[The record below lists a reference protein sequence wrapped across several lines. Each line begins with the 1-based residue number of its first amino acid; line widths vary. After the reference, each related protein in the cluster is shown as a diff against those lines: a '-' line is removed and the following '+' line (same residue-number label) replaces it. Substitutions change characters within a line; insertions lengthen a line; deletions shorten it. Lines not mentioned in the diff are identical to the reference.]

1 MANNAHVQE
10 NTTEQFSN
18 NVLGEFTK
26 QEKISNKTK
35 HKNKENYSFGERFA
49 FESIKSLGFTTMD
62 CIAEFIDNSIDAGA
76 KNIHITWERDL
87 ITKYYELTVKDD
99 GCGVPTDKMYHCFTE
114 LGQAEDYDAS
124 RVGFFGVGIKAS
136 FINLMPEGTAK
147 VLSRCGEDV
156 SILSINHEDKKMTCD
171 LQSTTDGNKKDNGV
185 IILIPNIDTQLS
197 KQMIMKTLSVMY
209 YPNKVRDKEF
219 NLTVNGKAINFID
232 PMYRGKDG
240 LVKYENINQDQEKFK
255 FMGEDIEINYISFL
269 PSFDWDN
276 CSKYDNSNG
285 KPSLQVNNSGLYVR
299 LGGRYISLGE
309 AIFPGVTYQTILQN
323 LRMEIELDKDLLVP
337 FGVQINKSKLEF
349 DLSNP
354 LLEDFKKVIK
364 TICASHV
371 RKYSASRGKK
381 INQNEVENLKQATK
395 ALNKVLKSSGRE
407 KSIVK
412 QVGGLIEK
420 REFKGRN
427 NNNKGVTPKG
437 SGKTRSG
444 NNNKPRITKA
454 VDFEF
459 ISDGNGPMYGW
470 SKSNGTLIISLNRD
484 HKWVALFANWEHSDQ
499 VAVLWKI
506 YSWIHAGLI
515 YSQQLSD
522 DQEYVTDMFN
532 LINDES
538 QFLEKWLS
546 KR

>member
-1 MANNAHVQE
+1 
-10 NTTEQFSN
+10 
-18 NVLGEFTK
+18 
-26 QEKISNKTK
+26 
-35 HKNKENYSFGERFA
+35 
-49 FESIKSLGFTTMD
+49 
-62 CIAEFIDNSIDAGA
+62 
-76 KNIHITWERDL
+76 
-87 ITKYYELTVKDD
+87 
-99 GCGVPTDKMYHCFTE
+99 
-114 LGQAEDYDAS
+114 
-124 RVGFFGVGIKAS
+124 
-136 FINLMPEGTAK
+136 
-147 VLSRCGEDV
+147 
-156 SILSINHEDKKMTCD
+156 
-171 LQSTTDGNKKDNGV
+171 
-185 IILIPNIDTQLS
+185 
-197 KQMIMKTLSVMY
+197 
-209 YPNKVRDKEF
+209 
-219 NLTVNGKAINFID
+219 
-232 PMYRGKDG
+232 
-240 LVKYENINQDQEKFK
+240 
-255 FMGEDIEINYISFL
+255 
-269 PSFDWDN
+269 
-276 CSKYDNSNG
+276 
-285 KPSLQVNNSGLYVR
+285 
-299 LGGRYISLGE
+299 
-309 AIFPGVTYQTILQN
+309 
-323 LRMEIELDKDLLVP
+323 MEIELDKDLLVP

-395 ALNKVLKSSGRE
+395 A
-407 KSIVK
+407 
-412 QVGGLIEK
+412 
-420 REFKGRN
+420 GRN
-427 NNNKGVTPKG
+427 NNNKGVIPKG